1 MYAFQFMDAT
11 WRIAHFTN
19 SSTPYPVDAEARR
32 LYGRSYPT
40 ENAARQGIETLR
52 GLLLRHPEWFVARPS
67 TR

>member
-1 MYAFQFMDAT
+1 MYVFQFMDAT

-32 LYGRSYPT
+32 LYGRPYPT

-52 GLLLRHPEWFVARPS
+52 RLLLEHPECFVARPS
-67 TR
+67 IR